1 MPIGNRTKSGFT
13 LVELLVATSITVL
26 IVVMLGTM
34 FGSLTT
40 TSLRANQRIDAF
52 RDARAALQMIQR
64 DLSGLVRNQ
73 RDAAGNPITLPAA
86 YFVLKDLYDDP
97 STGNQQ
103 IYALIAAK
111 NSGPSDL
118 CAVGYYCR
126 WDTQRN
132 AYTLNRFFSDSAAT
146 YTTLAAN
153 VAYAPETSLY
163 TPDPAST
170 APLAVKDEVLA
181 AYVWNLHITAYDNL
195 GTVITPPPYPL
206 VCDSSAA
213 PPTPDPLP
221 AAIEISF
228 KAMSPNAARALI
240 STGAQSGAWMTPAT
254 PLYQRLIAPHAYE
267 FHTRIEL

>member
-1 MPIGNRTKSGFT
+1 MQTKRHSRAAFT
-13 LVELLVATSITVL
+13 LVELLVATAITVL

-34 FGSLTT
+34 FSSLTT

-52 RDARAALQMIQR
+52 RDARAALQMMER
-64 DLSGLVRNQ
+64 DLSSLVRNQ

-86 YFVLKDLYDDP
+86 YFALKDLYDDP
-97 STGNQQ
+97 ATGNQQ

-111 NSGPSDL
+111 NTGPGDL

-126 WDTQRN
+126 WDALRN
-132 AYTLNRFFSDSAAT
+132 AYTLNRFFTDSTVT
-146 YTTLAAN
+146 YPRLASSGGYASETT
-153 VAYAPETSLY
+153 LY
-163 TPDPAST
+163 TPNPAATGPASVT
-170 APLAVKDEVLA
+170 DEVLA
-181 AYVWNLHITAYDNL
+181 SYVWDLRITAYDNL
-195 GTVITPPPYPL
+195 GNVMATYPL

-213 PPTPDPLP
+213 ATDPLP

-240 STGAQSGAWMTPAT
+240 STGAQSEAWMAFAT

-267 FHTRIEL
+267 FRTRVEL